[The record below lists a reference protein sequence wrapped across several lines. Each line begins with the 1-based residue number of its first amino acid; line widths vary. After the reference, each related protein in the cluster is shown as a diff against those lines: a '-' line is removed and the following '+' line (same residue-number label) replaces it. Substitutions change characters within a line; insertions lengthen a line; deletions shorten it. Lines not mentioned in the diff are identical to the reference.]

1 MVYPVIKQ
9 SIHMVV
15 IYSLAYSL
23 IFLLGICGN
32 VLVISVVYRNPRMH
46 NVTNYFIVNLAF
58 ADMSVCIVCLPI
70 TLLSNLYTGK
80 RIILNKNTKFRG
92 DRHLLLGNDC
102 CVNQMFGGL
111 GKTPVNIKAPRK
123 YTVHHQ

>member
-1 MVYPVIKQ
+1 
-9 SIHMVV
+9 MVV

-32 VLVISVVYRNPRMH
+32 LLVISVVYRNPRMH

-80 RIILNKNTKFRG
+80 KLILINHNNFPIDFR
-92 DRHLLLGNDC
+92 RPYL
-102 CVNQMFGGL
+102 
-111 GKTPVNIKAPRK
+111 
-123 YTVHHQ
+123 